1 MSVRWRWRL
10 VSVSYTFDAATGVI
24 LITAAGEFTRDDFV
38 AVQCAVEEDQTI
50 PTGSAVLFDVR
61 DVTRFAIPGH
71 DIVAFAL
78 AKNAVD
84 RRARRIAVVVE
95 GPVGYSLAKMYGSA
109 RGNVNPPFRVFGAVE
124 PAMAWLVAPQ

>member
-1 MSVRWRWRL
+1 MP
-10 VSVSYTFDAATGVI
+10 VSYAFDAATGVI
-24 LITAAGEFTRDDFV
+24 LITASGAFSAADYV
-38 AVQCAVEEDQTI
+38 AVQRAVEEDESI

-61 DVTRFAIPGH
+61 AVTTFAIQSH
-71 DIVAFAL
+71 DIVSFAL
-78 AKNAVD
+78 SQQAVD

-95 GPVGYSLAKMYGSA
+95 GPMGYSLARTYGAA